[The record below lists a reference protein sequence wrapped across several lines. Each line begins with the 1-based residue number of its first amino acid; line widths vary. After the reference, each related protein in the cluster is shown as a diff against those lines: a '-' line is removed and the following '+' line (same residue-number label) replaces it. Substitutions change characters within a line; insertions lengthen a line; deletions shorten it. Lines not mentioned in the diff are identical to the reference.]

1 MAIIITDP
9 DNIIEG
15 DDVTTN
21 TTTRR
26 ITINAGTGTNL
37 PAAADGI
44 AEQALYSWYKEEW
57 KDVANRSRYP
67 FLFDAITPEQME
79 MRKGWQHSSTTSE
92 KSVRTG
98 GWRYIDTDNGN
109 SIVKEF
115 MGAVSLGTF
124 EDSANDTAYYVL
136 GNDPTDTGAAV
147 DFDFPGPVNEPIL
160 VYENLGNPDTC
171 NFATSST
178 ITRATG
184 SFITDGYAVGGQV
197 TVINSASNDGTYVI
211 TGVAALTLTVT
222 GTPFT
227 TGLDAAAELAVNNRN
242 AVTLFLRERDAD
254 PNGKTFSKSTLSDIG
269 VTEVD
274 NKVFR
279 FPLSNATDL
288 KIAETDANISTQSP
302 WTEVRLRYLGAT
314 YNREVDSVT
323 KRDFGII
330 IDVGTYS
337 QANGAS
343 ATSTLFTSA
352 ALNLGAGEALADYTG
367 GTLTIHEGTDQGIHT
382 IVGTPVDNAGTLE
395 ITLSVALT
403 ATESNLSFT
412 MERATP
418 VTATAEEIYE
428 KVQYQLRQAADIDES
443 GTGIVTGRTA
453 DPILTFVG
461 DELRAGEATNRVNPN
476 GGGTGVIIEGFD
488 SNDTNRIKFYDN
500 TGTQRAFPFV
510 AAGNILVNAN
520 AVADTGPAEYVM
532 YFEYTER
539 FTNVGFGISG
549 VAAQV
554 ATLDSSTTDLTAE
567 LTLGDFIKLD
577 GFTNEENNGYW
588 EVTGAPAGAGPYT
601 AQITKRF
608 NADAPVNEAAGAS
621 VSLAK
626 NPIDTDDAIVV
637 NNNAGSPITGTVGG
651 LSIPFDFDYDNNVQG
666 GRTAGTP
673 AVVIVR
679 VLGTDT
685 AVNAEG
691 SGTISAST
699 GISISVSN
707 PLERN
712 YLNPL

>member
-1 MAIIITDP
+1 MAVIITDP
-9 DNIIEG
+9 DNIIEA

-26 ITINAGTGTNL
+26 ITINPGSGTNI

-92 KSVRTG
+92 KAVRTG

-109 SIVKEF
+109 KIVKEF
-115 MGAVSLGTF
+115 FGAVSLGTF
-124 EDSANDTAYYVL
+124 EDATADTAYYVL
-136 GNDPTDTGAAV
+136 GDDPTDTGAAV
-147 DFDFPGPVNEPIL
+147 DFDFPGPVNEPVL

-171 NFATSST
+171 NFATTST

-197 TVINSASNDGTYVI
+197 TVLNSDNSNDGTYVL
-211 TGVAALTLTVT
+211 TAVAATTLTVT

-227 TGLDAAAELAVNNRN
+227 TGADSNAELAVNNRN
-242 AVTLFLRERDAD
+242 AIALFLRERDAD
-254 PNGKTFSKSTLSDIG
+254 PNGKTYSKSTLTDIG

-288 KIAETDANISTQSP
+288 KISETDANISANSP
-302 WTEVRLRYLGAT
+302 YTEVRLRYLDQA
-314 YNREVDSVT
+314 YNREVDSTT
-323 KRDFGII
+323 KRDFGIV

-337 QANGAS
+337 RANGAS
-343 ATSTLFTSA
+343 ATSTLFSSA
-352 ALNLGAGEALADYTG
+352 NINLGAGEALADYAG
-367 GTLTIHEGTDQGIHT
+367 GTLIIHEGTDQGTHSIS
-382 IVGTPVDNAGTLE
+382 GTPVDNAGTLE
-395 ITLSVALT
+395 ITLTVALT

-418 VTATAEEIYE
+418 LTASAEEIFE

-443 GTGIVTGRTA
+443 GTGVVTGRTA
-453 DPILTFVG
+453 DEVLSFVG
-461 DELRAGEATNRVNPN
+461 DELRAGESGPENPN
-476 GGGTGVIIEGFD
+476 GGGVGVIIEGFD

-500 TGTQRAFPFV
+500 TTTQRSFPFV
-510 AAGNILVNAN
+510 AAGNILVNQN
-520 AVADTGPAEYVM
+520 AVDDTGPAEYVM

-539 FTNVGFGISG
+539 FTNTGFGISAPSG
-549 VAAQV
+549 QT
-554 ATLDSSTTDLTAE
+554 ATLDSSTTDLVAE
-567 LTLGDFIKLD
+567 LSNGDHIYLT
-577 GFTNEENNGYW
+577 GFTNEENNGW
-588 EVTGAPAGAGPYT
+588 WVLTGAPAGTGPWT
-601 AQITKRF
+601 AAVTKNF
-608 NADAPVNEAAGAS
+608 PGSAPVAEGAAAS
-621 VSLAK
+621 VSLDK

-637 NNNAGSPITGTVGG
+637 QNDAGSDITGTVVAT
-651 LSIPFDFDYDNNVQG
+651 SIGFDFDYDNNIQG
-666 GRTAGTP
+666 GRTAGTD
-673 AVVIVR
+673 AAVIVR
-679 VLGTDT
+679 VLGTDV

-691 SGTISAST
+691 SGNITQNT

-712 YLNPL
+712 YLNP